1 MIVTAIKKEEK
12 ESEFVG
18 NENIHFKKIL
28 FYNRHV
34 PAAILRFYIWCMQYF
49 IYSNSPFYLH
59 N

>member
-28 FYNRHV
+28 FYNWHV
-34 PAAILRFYIWCMQYF
+34 PAAILKFYIWCMQYF